1 MTINREKVIEEIKDL
16 KEKGHVVPHEDM
28 ITAKE
33 QIEKIKEVTTTITE
47 LLDLI
52 EKNIKPGITTE
63 EINNIAHDFIIS
75 QWAVPGFLGTQNH
88 LTGQKYTKIITISIN
103 NEVFLGVLSHDRVLK
118 DGDIVNVCIPIRYNE
133 YSSNVSRM
141 FVVENVSYFS

>member
-75 QWAVPGFLGTQNH
+75 Q
-88 LTGQKYTKIITISIN
+88 
-103 NEVFLGVLSHDRVLK
+103 
-118 DGDIVNVCIPIRYNE
+118 
-133 YSSNVSRM
+133 
-141 FVVENVSYFS
+141 